1 MQNIDS
7 PRAEYSGKQ
16 HNTYNSRYYGSK
28 GRDQNYMQSIEVFM
42 AHIYPFGS
50 TNFATPTEQSVYN
63 ALSKLSSKYYVFYD
77 NRWTWQG
84 RDIQTDFIVAKE
96 GACIQVIEVKGGVWS
111 RKHGQ
116 LFVNGS
122 LPSSDPVDQVIKQKK
137 ALIDKLKQSGSFEG
151 FLPIS
156 HAIAFPDTP
165 GEAFKDCV
173 DLPPILDS
181 RSIIYIQDWVSAQME
196 HSAKEFRQVVCD
208 IKMIDHL
215 KKTLANDW
223 SPSLQ
228 DYLNTQD
235 AQLRK
240 QTQQIFIAYD
250 KLFDEKRVGVK
261 GCAGSGKTWLMIR
274 LANKLAQNGS
284 ISNILVTCKN
294 IALGEWLK
302 NQLKSNKN
310 KIDVFPFLEQMQLEV
325 KEASLHTCDVDGMED
340 SERIEFFRT
349 ILPELYYSNIAQSRA
364 IKYDAILVDE
374 AQTFREDE
382 WVCIESLLKD
392 PINGKLHTFFDDYQ
406 RIYGEVD
413 RTAILEDQKY
423 FSLAV
428 NLRNTR
434 SIHNHSLKY
443 VDEDIEINQSNVTG
457 APVYYKTYN
466 DNPPEKTAI
475 KSLELLLDDLIQN
488 NTISLKNI
496 TILTTRRK
504 EDCFL
509 REFIDQDRHI
519 GQFQITSEID
529 SEDKITCTS
538 AQKFRGLESQIVIL
552 GDLEGR
558 SYKQLNY
565 IAASRAKLMLFL
577 LTSESF
583 IEKHPELT
591 EGCEEYT
598 GNLDLKAMF

>member
-1 MQNIDS
+1 M
-7 PRAEYSGKQ
+7 P
-16 HNTYNSRYYGSK
+16 
-28 GRDQNYMQSIEVFM
+28 
-42 AHIYPFGS
+42 HIYPFGA
-50 TNFATPTEQSVYN
+50 TDFATPTEQTVYN
-63 ALSKLSSKYYVFYD
+63 ALSNLGGNYYVFYD
-77 NRWTWQG
+77 NRWSWHG
-84 RDIQTDFIVAKE
+84 RDIQTDFIIAKE
-96 GACIQVIEVKGGVWS
+96 GGCIQVIEVKGGVWS

-122 LPSSDPVDQVIKQKK
+122 RPSSDPVDQVIKQKK
-137 ALIDKLKQSGSFEG
+137 ALIDKLKQSGSFDG

-165 GEAFKDCV
+165 GEAFEDCE
-173 DLPPILDS
+173 DLPPIIDS
-181 RSIIYIQDWVSAQME
+181 RSIIYIQDWVATQME
-196 HSAKEFRQVVCD
+196 RSAKEFRQVVCD
-208 IKMIDHL
+208 IQMIEHL

-223 SPSLQ
+223 SASLQ

-235 AQLRK
+235 TQLRK

-250 KLFDEKRVGVK
+250 KLFDEKRVGIK

-274 LANKLAQNGS
+274 LANKLVQNDS

-325 KEASLHTCDVDGMED
+325 KEAKLHSCDVDEMGK
-340 SERIEFFRT
+340 SERVEFFRT
-349 ILPELYYSNIAQSRA
+349 VLSELYYSNIAESRA

-392 PINGKLHTFFDDYQ
+392 PKNGKLHTFFDDYQ
-406 RIYGEVD
+406 RIYNEVD
-413 RTAILEDQKY
+413 RDSILKDQHY

-434 SIHNHSLKY
+434 SIHNHSLKFL
-443 VDEDIEINQSNVTG
+443 DDDIQINQSNVTG

-466 DNPPEKTAI
+466 DDHLEKTAI
-475 KSLELLLDDLIQN
+475 QSLELLLDDLIN
-488 NTISLKNI
+488 KNAVSIKNI

-509 REFIDQDRHI
+509 SEFIDQEKYI
-519 GQFQITSEID
+519 GQYLITSGID

-538 AQKFRGLESQIVIL
+538 AQKFRGLESQVVIL

-577 LTSESF
+577 LTSEKF
-583 IEKHPELT
+583 LKKHPDMI

-598 GNLDLKAMF
+598 GSLDIESIL